1 MAETTALVAHED
13 AEKGVLLLQE
23 IVDDSTL
30 PEGDVTIAVEYSSV
44 NFKDGLAVTAGGGV
58 ARSYPLIPGIDVAGT
73 VSSST
78 NPDFAVG
85 DPVVAHGYDIGTGRA
100 GGYADTAR
108 YPADMVVKL
117 DNLTTAQAATI
128 GTAGFTAAMS
138 IEAILAHGITPD
150 DGPILVTGASGGVGS
165 VSVDL
170 LAAAGFHVVASTGKT
185 AAHELL
191 EQLGA
196 AEIVGRLPEEG
207 EKVRVLGKAKW
218 AAVVDCVG
226 GQTLAYALS
235 TLKYRGLAAAS
246 GLAGAADLPTTVH
259 PFILRGATLAGID
272 SVLVPIAE
280 RRALWARI
288 GTDLTPPHLDLLTRE
303 IPVSDVPETLPSI
316 VKGGVTGRIRV
327 RVAGGF

>member
-1 MAETTALVAHED
+1 MAEITALVAHED
-13 AEKGVLLLQE
+13 AEHGVLLLQE
-23 IVDDSTL
+23 IVDDTALSD
-30 PEGDVTIAVEYSSV
+30 GDVTIAVDYSSI

-58 ARSYPLIPGIDVAGT
+58 ARGYPLIPGIDVAGT

-78 NPDFAVG
+78 SPDFAVG
-85 DPVVAHGYDIGTGRA
+85 DPVVAHGYDIGTGRP

-117 DNLTTAQAATI
+117 DHLTTAQAAAI

-138 IEAILAHGITPD
+138 VEALRAHGITPD
-150 DGPILVTGASGGVGS
+150 DGPVLVTGASGGVGS

-170 LAAAGFHVVASTGKT
+170 LAAAGFHVVASTGKA

-207 EKVRVLGKAKW
+207 ERVRVLGKAKW

-235 TLKYRGLAAAS
+235 TLKYRGVAAAS
-246 GLAGAADLPTTVH
+246 GLAGAADLPTTMH

-272 SVLVPIAE
+272 SVQVPIAE
-280 RRALWARI
+280 RRAIWARI
-288 GTDLTPPHLDLLTRE
+288 GTDLTPPHLDLLTRDIAVAE
-303 IPVSDVPETLPSI
+303 VPETLPSI
-316 VKGGVTGRIRV
+316 VKGGVTGRVRV
-327 RVAGGF
+327 KVAGGF